1 MKHFGMEIRTKF
13 PCLTRENY
21 ISFASTK
28 ESFHRRSGQW
38 EYLDFSEKEAF
49 DKKSKMTDLKPI
61 LEEVSNYL
69 AYENKILTDSDY
81 ASEQLASYK
90 GKLILRHLDFFFKVK
105 LPDNY
110 KNSLEEYPQ
119 LYEIINEYVESG
131 ISVNLTE
138 KIVELSKT
146 DDTIKTLW
154 NNCMEECK
162 EIDSRDVTNLLSYK
176 APRSVILMQRFVNN
190 EFREKTYS
198 IRDYLVSCSI
208 FDDERY
214 PYISPVK
221 KDIQINAALYNYDLN
236 MAYYQSLDAEKYQKE
251 IQVFKINNP
260 NFIEI
265 KDFEEVKDLS
275 GIYIMILE
283 KYHQIYIGITTKPF
297 PVRIKQHWQS
307 SKPLDRLIFGDV
319 NNSILSIDSF
329 RHLDTTRILVLPINS
344 IDDQALKEYEYD
356 LIQSAFSKEF
366 ISNRCDGGLS
376 SLFSSIVNR
385 KTRDFTDIPDYSLNR
400 KEWTLH
406 DLCEIIQTTIKNGKE
421 DSTFI

>member
-1 MKHFGMEIRTKF
+1 MEIRTKN

-21 ISFASTK
+21 ISFASPK
-28 ESFHRRSGQW
+28 ESFYRRSDQW
-38 EYLDFSEKEAF
+38 EYFGLSEKEAF

-81 ASEQLASYK
+81 ASEQLNDYK
-90 GKLILRHLDFFFKVK
+90 TKLIMRRLDFFFEFELEKYYQK
-105 LPDNY
+105 
-110 KNSLEEYPQ
+110 SLEEYPQ
-119 LYEIINEYVESG
+119 LYEIINEYNEAGFSEH
-131 ISVNLTE
+131 LAK

-162 EIDSRDVTNLLSYK
+162 EIDSKDVTNLLRYK
-176 APRSVILMQRFVNN
+176 APRSVTLMQRFVND

-221 KDIQINAALYNYDLN
+221 KDIQIKAALYNFDLN
-236 MAYYQSLDAEKYQKE
+236 MAYYQSLDAEKYQNE
-251 IQVFKINNP
+251 IQTFKKNNP

-275 GIYIMILE
+275 GIYIMLLE
-283 KYHQIYIGITTKPF
+283 KYHQIYIGITTNSF
-297 PVRIKQHWQS
+297 SARIKQHWYK
-307 SKPLDRLIFGDV
+307 SKPLDRLIFGGV

-344 IDDQALKEYEYD
+344 DDDQALKAYEYD
-356 LIQSAFSKEF
+356 LVKSSFSKEF
-366 ISNRCDGGLS
+366 IANRCDGGLS

>member
-1 MKHFGMEIRTKF
+1 MVIRTKN

-49 DKKSKMTDLKPI
+49 DKKTKRTDLKPI
-61 LEEVSNYL
+61 LEEINNYM
-69 AYENKILTDSDY
+69 AYENKVMTDSNY
-81 ASEQLASYK
+81 ASEQLNEYK
-90 GKLILRHLDFFFKVK
+90 AKLIMRRLDFFFEFELEKYYQK
-105 LPDNY
+105 
-110 KNSLEEYPQ
+110 SLEEYPQ
-119 LYEIINEYVESG
+119 LYEIINEYNEAGFSEH
-131 ISVNLTE
+131 LAK

-146 DDTIKTLW
+146 DDTISTMRNKLKKD
-154 NNCMEECK
+154 CID
-162 EIDSRDVTNLLSYK
+162 IDSRDITNLLRYE
-176 APRSVILMQRFVNN
+176 APRIVIFMERYINS

-198 IRDYLVSCSI
+198 IREYLVSCSLI
-208 FDDERY
+208 DDERY

-356 LIQSAFSKEF
+356 LVQSAFSKEF
-366 ISNRCDGGLS
+366 IANRCDGGLS

-385 KTRDFTDIPDYSLNR
+385 KTRNFTDIPDFSLNR
-400 KEWTLH
+400 KKWTLH
-406 DLCEIIQTTIKNGKE
+406 ELCEIIQTTIKNGKE